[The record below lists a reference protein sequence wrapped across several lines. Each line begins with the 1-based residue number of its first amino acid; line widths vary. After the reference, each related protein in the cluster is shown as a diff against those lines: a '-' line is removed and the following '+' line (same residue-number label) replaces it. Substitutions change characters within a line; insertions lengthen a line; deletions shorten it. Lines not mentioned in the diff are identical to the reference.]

1 MKKPTHSGSGQI
13 RIIGGQWRGRKLPV
27 PDSPGLR
34 PTTDRV
40 RETLFNW
47 LAPVMVDAHCLD
59 CFAGSGALGLEALS
73 RYAAQATLL
82 EMDRAVSQQLQK
94 NLATLKANNA
104 RVVNT
109 NTLTFLSQ
117 PGTPHHVVFVDPP
130 FRKGL
135 LEETLQLLETQG
147 WLADDALIY
156 VESEVETVCRPFRR
170 TGHCIEKRWPDRSL
184 IVCISATRKEKMML
198 INLGRLLMLFVW
210 AFLILNLVH
219 PFPRPLN
226 IFVNVALVFMAL
238 MHGMQLALLKST
250 IPKEGPQMTTGEKI
264 RIFLFG
270 VFELLVWQKKF
281 KNKK

>member
-109 NTLTFLSQ
+109 NTLAFLSQ

-147 WLADDALIY
+147 WLADGRANLRRKRGGKRSAARSGELDI
-156 VESEVETVCRPFRR
+156 VSRKGGR
-170 TGHCIEKRWPDRSL
+170 TGRLSS
-184 IVCISATRKEKMML
+184 VSARRARRK
-198 INLGRLLMLFVW
+198 
-210 AFLILNLVH
+210 
-219 PFPRPLN
+219 
-226 IFVNVALVFMAL
+226 
-238 MHGMQLALLKST
+238 
-250 IPKEGPQMTTGEKI
+250 
-264 RIFLFG
+264 
-270 VFELLVWQKKF
+270 
-281 KNKK
+281 